1 MITNIGKSKDPFYRY
16 KRPISI
22 VDNNKTKT
30 TIVNLNHISQA
41 LHTKPEYIMYYIQL
55 KKSLPTNQ
63 NGMIKGSLSQVEIEK
78 ILDEYTE
85 TYILYQECKFPELII
100 DRNGQKL
107 FYVCQA
113 CGKHLEIPHDKF
125 TKLIYSKY

>member
-1 MITNIGKSKDPFYRY
+1 
-16 KRPISI
+16 
-22 VDNNKTKT
+22 
-30 TIVNLNHISQA
+30 
-41 LHTKPEYIMYYIQL
+41 MYYIQL

-85 TYILYQECKFPELII
+85 TYILCQECKFPELII
-100 DRNGQKL
+100 DRDGQKL

-113 CGKHLEIPHDKF
+113 CGKIL
-125 TKLIYSKY
+125 KYLMIDSPN